1 MPALETVFDR
11 IGRMESGIKG
21 GILLG
26 TLAVIGAAYYFG
38 PYRSVS
44 NERSR
49 LAGSLSVEKKNLKE
63 ARRAYARYLRLKK
76 KVKALKVLAR
86 RVARSLPDVGEIPL
100 GEIHKKAD
108 EAGVQILSVER
119 KEEEEHLGYARIPIL
134 LKLQGQYHRVMEFF
148 WKLGRMDRIVKVG
161 QVTMENP
168 RPVEGQVVLD
178 VTCEVATYRYLA
190 RRKRKKE
197 R

>member
-11 IGRMESGIKG
+11 VGRMESGVKG

-26 TLAVIGAAYYFG
+26 TLAIIGAVYYFG

-49 LAGSLSVEKKNLKE
+49 LAGSLSAEKKRL
-63 ARRAYARYLRLKK
+63 ADAQRAYARYLRLKK
-76 KVKALKVLAR
+76 KVKLLRVVAR

-100 GEIHKKAD
+100 GAIHKKAD

-119 KEEEEHLGYARIPIL
+119 KEEEEHLGYAKIPIL

-148 WKLGRMDRIVKVG
+148 WKLGRMDRITKVS

-168 RPVEGQVVLD
+168 RIVEGQVILD
-178 VTCEVATYRYLA
+178 VSCEVATYRYLA
-190 RRKRKKE
+190 HRKRKQK
-197 R
+197 